1 MACAVGR
8 NGAAPRTHRDGPELL
23 DVFGLE
29 TPMRNRPCGSL
40 HSTMASVVNSWR
52 DHRQWQYI
60 NSSHVRHHRHHWT
73 SRNPAPLTALPSEQQ
88 SN

>member
-1 MACAVGR
+1 
-8 NGAAPRTHRDGPELL
+8 
-23 DVFGLE
+23 VFGLE

-40 HSTMASVVNSWR
+40 HATMVSVVNSWP

-60 NSSHVRHHRHHWT
+60 NSNHVPHHRHHRT